1 MSDRILVLGGAGYIG
16 SVLTPLLVDKGF
28 DVTVIDNFL
37 YGQASINQLAGR
49 KNFKVVRLDV
59 RNHLALM
66 SYVAKADVILPLAAL
81 VGAPLCDLNPV
92 DAELVNLRHPLALF
106 QSMSE
111 DQLCIMPT
119 TESAYGA
126 NVEIC
131 TEETPVNPL
140 SSYARIKVEVEKG
153 LMARKNSIALRPAT
167 VFGMSPRMRLDLLV
181 NDFAW
186 RAYKDHSM
194 MLFQASFKRTV
205 IHVSDICSA
214 LLHVIENADAML
226 GQVYNVG
233 GFTVSKL
240 DLCAG
245 IKAKMAELGLGDFYY
260 HVAPLGADPDQRN
273 YVVSSD
279 KIKATGWKP
288 QVGLEDGLEELFKGF
303 APLKNSRY
311 GNI

>member
-1 MSDRILVLGGAGYIG
+1 MKILILGGAGYIG
-16 SVLTPLLVDKGF
+16 SVLTPMLVDEGF
-28 DVTVIDNFL
+28 DVTVVDNFL
-37 YGQASINQLAGR
+37 YGQVPLNQLAGR
-49 KNFKVVRLDV
+49 KNFHIARVDV
-59 RNHLALM
+59 RNHSLLAP
-66 SYVAKADVILPLAAL
+66 YIVKADIVIPLAAL

-92 DAELVNLRHPLALF
+92 DAELVNLRHPLAIF
-106 QSMSE
+106 QTMSD

-126 NVEIC
+126 NAEVC

-140 SSYARIKVEVEKG
+140 TSYARIKVEVEKG

-194 MLFQASFKRTV
+194 MIFQASFKRTV
-205 IHVSDICSA
+205 IHVSDIANA
-214 LLHVIENADAML
+214 LMHTIEHAESMV
-226 GQVYNVG
+226 GQIYNVG

-240 DLCAG
+240 ELCEA
-245 IKAKMAELGLGDFYY
+245 IELKMKALGMGQFYY
-260 HVAPLGADPDQRN
+260 NLAPLAPDPDQRN

-279 KIKATGWKP
+279 KMKATGWKP
-288 QVGLEDGLEELFKGF
+288 MVGLSDGLEELFKGF
-303 APLKNSRY
+303 VAIKNSRY
-311 GNI
+311 ANV

>member
-16 SVLTPLLVDKGF
+16 SVLVPMLVDEGF
-28 DVTVIDNFL
+28 DVTVVDNFL
-37 YGQASINQLAGR
+37 YGQVSLNQLAGR
-49 KNFKVVRLDV
+49 KNFHIARLDV
-59 RNHLALM
+59 RNHSAL
-66 SYVAKADVILPLAAL
+66 SPYIVRADIVIPLAAL
-81 VGAPLCDLNPV
+81 VGAPLCDQNPV
-92 DAELVNLRHPLALF
+92 DAELVNLRHPLSLF
-106 QSMSE
+106 GSMSD

-126 NVEIC
+126 NAEVC

-186 RAYKDHSM
+186 RAYKDHALM
-194 MLFQASFKRTV
+194 IFQASFRRTV
-205 IHVSDICSA
+205 IHVTDIASA
-214 LLHVIENADAML
+214 ILHTIDNSDAMV
-226 GQVYNVG
+226 GGIYNVG

-240 DLCAG
+240 ELCEA
-245 IKAKMAELGLGDFYY
+245 IELKMKAMGLGQFYY
-260 HVAPLGADPDQRN
+260 NLAPLAPDPDQRN

-279 KIKATGWKP
+279 KMKATGWKP
-288 QVGLEDGLEELFKGF
+288 LVNLNDGLEELFKGF
-303 APLKNSRY
+303 VAIKNSRY
-311 GNI
+311 ANV